1 MVQGRAMAATGR
13 VIDVSKFINERHIG
27 TFQYGVVA
35 LCALTVFLDGFDVQA
50 IAFVAPSV
58 VGEWHISRDAL
69 GPIFVASLVGLLI
82 GALVFGPLAD
92 KIGRRKV
99 LLACTVIFGGLTLAT
114 GFAHSV
120 TELLALRFLT
130 GVGLG
135 GAMPNAIALTAE
147 YCPQR
152 RRATLVMIMFTGF
165 SLGAALGGLLAS
177 MIIPTLGWR
186 GVFYVGGIL
195 PLILFAVQIFFL
207 PESIRFLVISNAPA
221 GSLVALIRRIDR
233 NFAPAST
240 TRFDIGELRAEGVPV
255 ARLFRDGRTL
265 GTILLWIMF
274 FMNLLA
280 LYFMQNWL
288 PVLLHDDGLPVEQAV
303 FIASLFQF
311 GGVAAALI
319 VGFIIDR
326 FTGYA
331 VLPVLYA
338 LGFCFVIAVG
348 QAGNSVPALT
358 ALVFAAGFCI
368 VGGQNSNNA
377 HAAMFYPTV
386 VRATG
391 VGWALGVGRLGAV
404 VGPLLAGVLIALHWS
419 NSSLFVVLSIPLMIG
434 FVAVIAMGLAYRRHG
449 AAPITPVMRTET
461 VE

>member
-1 MVQGRAMAATGR
+1 MAQTDS
-13 VIDVSKFINERHIG
+13 VIDVSKFINERPISA
-27 TFQYGVVA
+27 FQYAVVA

-50 IAFVAPSV
+50 IAFVAPSI

-82 GALVFGPLAD
+82 GALIFGPLAD

-99 LLACTVIFGGLTLAT
+99 LLACTLIFGGLTLAT
-114 GFAHSV
+114 AFANSV
-120 TELLALRFLT
+120 TVLLALRFVT

-186 GVFYVGGIL
+186 GVFYVGGTL
-195 PLILFAVQIFFL
+195 PLGLFLVQIFFL
-207 PESIRFLVISNAPA
+207 PESIRFLVISNAPIEK
-221 GSLVALIRRIDR
+221 LVALIRRMDPH
-233 NFAPAST
+233 FSSSWAT
-240 TRFDIGELRAEGVPV
+240 HFDIGELRAEGVPV
-255 ARLFRDGRTL
+255 AYLFRGGRAL
-265 GTILLWIMF
+265 GTILLWVMF

-288 PVLLHDDGLPVEQAV
+288 PILLHDDGLPVEQAV

-311 GGVAAALI
+311 GGVGAALI

-326 FTGYA
+326 FTGYT

-338 LGFCFVIAVG
+338 LGFVFVIAVG
-348 QAGNSVPALT
+348 QAGSSVPALT

-377 HAAMFYPTV
+377 HAAIFYPTV

-391 VGWALGVGRLGAV
+391 VGWALGIGRLGAV
-404 VGPLLAGVLIALHWS
+404 VGPLLAGVLIAFHWR
-419 NSSLFVVLSIPLMIG
+419 NSSLFIVLAIPLMIAC
-434 FVAVIAMGLAYRRHG
+434 VAVIIMGFAYHRRENRAVGVTQSDAVH
-449 AAPITPVMRTET
+449 
-461 VE
+461 